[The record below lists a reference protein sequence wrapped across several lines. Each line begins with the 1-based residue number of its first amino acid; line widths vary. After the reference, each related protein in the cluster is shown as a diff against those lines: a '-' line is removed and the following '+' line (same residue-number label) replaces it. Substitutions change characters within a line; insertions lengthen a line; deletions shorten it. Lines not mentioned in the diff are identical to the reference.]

1 VDAPWLAFRERLRAF
16 VARRLRNP
24 ADVDDVVQAVLL
36 QLHRKR
42 DQIRSGERIHAW
54 LYTTARRAIADYY
67 RSGSR
72 RREVASGDGA
82 DLEALQTGA
91 GSGTQTSPDER
102 AQVASCLTP
111 VLSRLAPS
119 DREAIVL
126 TELEGLR
133 VADAAARAGVSI
145 SGMKSRTRRARVRLR
160 SAILACC
167 DVALDARGAPIGC
180 AQRDNAGATCPQD
193 PAP

>member
-1 VDAPWLAFRERLRAF
+1 
-16 VARRLRNP
+16 
-24 ADVDDVVQAVLL
+24 
-36 QLHRKR
+36 
-42 DQIRSGERIHAW
+42 
-54 LYTTARRAIADYY
+54 
-67 RSGSR
+67 
-72 RREVASGDGA
+72 VASGDGA

-91 GSGTQTSPDER
+91 GSRTQTSPDER

-111 VLSRLAPS
+111 VLGRLAAS

-133 VADAAARAGVSI
+133 VAEAAARAGVSI
-145 SGMKSRTRRARVRLR
+145 SGMKSRARRARGRLR

-180 AQRDNAGATCPQD
+180 AQRDKAGAPCPLE